1 MTELPAHSPKG
12 ASSAERWMACPG
24 STALLQRLDLPDS
37 DEPEYRT
44 LGTAAHELAAW
55 CLTGPDQVDA
65 WEAIGMTHGAHV
77 VDQNMVDAVQ
87 VYLDEVRPLMQECT
101 MAQFIEQ
108 KFHEPDIHPDFY
120 GTADFAGLSPKRVIC
135 LDYKHGEG
143 IVVDP
148 EENPQLKYY
157 VIPIIKRYPELDDD
171 FPVDLGIC
179 QPRAYATK
187 RTRWWRTTVGEIKQ
201 WLEEELIPAM
211 NSTSGALDTGKHCRF
226 CPAKLVCPALV
237 GMFGMFG
244 MLARAD
250 ASQVRKFDDATIS
263 REWPQI
269 AAVKSYIKALEEV
282 AFTRLNNQGAEI
294 EGLKLVDKQSKRT
307 WKGGA
312 EEAIRNSF
320 GDKALTKPELMSPAQ
335 LEKLG
340 PAAKKLVAKWAY
352 FPSTGLTVTLAS
364 DKKTGVKVKK
374 LEEVFAGSIA
384 NFTAKN

>member
-1 MTELPAHSPKG
+1 MTDILPAHSPKG

-24 STALLQRLDLPDS
+24 STALLQRLDLPPS

-44 LGTAAHELAAW
+44 LGTAAHALAAY
-55 CLTGPDQVDA
+55 CLESGTDA
-65 WEAIGMTHGAHV
+65 WEHV
-77 VDQNMVDAVQ
+77 GSTAYGDSHVADQNMADAVQ

-120 GTADFAGLSPKRVIC
+120 GTADFAGLSPKRVIG

-157 VIPIIKRYPELDDD
+157 VVPIIKRYPELDDD

-179 QPRAYATK
+179 QPRAYATQ

-201 WLEEELIPAM
+201 WLAEELIPAM
-211 NSTSGALDTGKHCRF
+211 NRESGELDTGKHCRF
-226 CPAKLVCPALV
+226 CPAKLICPALV
-237 GMFGMFG
+237 GMFGL
-244 MLARAD
+244 LAKAD
-250 ASQVRKFDDATIS
+250 ASEVRKFDDATIS

-282 AFTRLNNQGAEI
+282 AFTRMNNQGAEI

-312 EEAIRNSF
+312 EAEIVKAF

-335 LEKLG
+335 LEELG
-340 PAAKKLVAKWAY
+340 PAAKKLVSQWAF
-352 FPSTGLTVTLAS
+352 FPATGLTVALAS
-364 DKKTGVKVKK
+364 DKKTGVKVKPMS
-374 LEEVFAGSIA
+374 ERFAHFV
-384 NFTAKN
+384 NQEKQQ